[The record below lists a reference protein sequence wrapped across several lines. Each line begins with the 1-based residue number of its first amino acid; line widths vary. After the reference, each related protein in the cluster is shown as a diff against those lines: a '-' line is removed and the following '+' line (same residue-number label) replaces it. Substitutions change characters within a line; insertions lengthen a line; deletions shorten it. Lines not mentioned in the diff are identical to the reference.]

1 MVCMTPF
8 QQRQLTLMRQMET
21 RLASGSNASTI
32 VPVQT
37 DYINDPQLALS
48 LNAYLPKEIATT
60 IRTRLIEPL
69 KVIDP
74 THYYY
79 PVEALHVTI
88 HSVRIIHDPPM
99 YTPQDIETSKRLL
112 EQRIP
117 LEQPFPF
124 VFHGVMSLPT
134 SVAVIALIT
143 PEYDR
148 FAKSLRRA
156 FIDTG
161 IPDDKTYFTDEMVF
175 ANTTFC
181 RYTQKPTQAFLEKL
195 QTLKDLHI
203 GEFVATEASLVE
215 INAGAHPSKT
225 RVFGTYEFAQNRG

>member
-8 QQRQLTLMRQMET
+8 QQKQLTLMRQMEAH
-21 RLASGSNASTI
+21 LASGSNASTI

-37 DYINDPQLALS
+37 DYVNDMQLALS
-48 LNAYLPKEIATT
+48 LNTYLPKEIATT
-60 IRTRLIEPL
+60 IRTKLIEPL
-69 KVIDP
+69 IAIDP

-99 YTPQDIETSKRLL
+99 YTPQDIETSRRLL

-134 SVAVIALIT
+134 SIACIALIT
-143 PEYDR
+143 PDYDR

-156 FIDTG
+156 FIDAG

-181 RYTQKPTQAFLEKL
+181 RYTHKPSPEFLEKL
-195 QTLKDLHI
+195 HILKDIYI
-203 GEFVATEASLVE
+203 GEFVSKEASLVE

-225 RVFGTYEFAQNRG
+225 RMFGTYRFVQNRG